1 MCKIEP
7 VGHVMITG
15 SLAGFGVWEGTGTRG
30 REICHTT
37 RYDTDSSE
45 SDSWG
50 CFWEGVYDVVLGVCS
65 GLYVVILCVVEE
77 IVVKIAG
84 DREEQIILYF
94 CFSDKPNETLLY
106 SYIVYYTISPPYKL
120 LRATTYVSTYVII
133 LVPSSPIPDCSTVLV

>member
-1 MCKIEP
+1 M
-7 VGHVMITG
+7 
-15 SLAGFGVWEGTGTRG
+15 
-30 REICHTT
+30 
-37 RYDTDSSE
+37 
-45 SDSWG
+45 
-50 CFWEGVYDVVLGVCS
+50 LGVCS